1 MSQNVCT
8 SCGAPL
14 TRGQKFCTRCGGA
27 IDARTS
33 EREAIPSLAATS
45 SEASDGTI
53 PLPPQ
58 SEAVT
63 VPMPPVTTSATSTA
77 ANRVDS
83 VPASIPPSISPS
95 ASSSKKGVVIVLLC
109 TLVGV
114 VVLIAVLFAVGIF
127 SLPEPAPNEPDNA
140 LQEQPVNQEPPR
152 SDEVESAEDIPKESV
167 EASTSNIDTKTD
179 TPTDTEPSSP
189 EPDRAEVAVYDK
201 LIVLY
206 DDLASF
212 DQRIAEAAQS
222 FNANYLSP
230 SYETRAAYASEAES
244 LLSDIYD
251 SYNDLY
257 NTTVSAQSP
266 NASAYKALDTC
277 YEDCIQRISV
287 ISEAWNTSL
296 LYDDPSLYQDEI
308 LEPIARDNVNGANR
322 YYTEFQETYPLAQ
335 PVEP

>member
-1 MSQNVCT
+1 MSQNFCT
-8 SCGAPL
+8 SCGAAL
-14 TRGQKFCTRCGGA
+14 DKGQKFCTHCGGA
-27 IDARTS
+27 IDAPIS
-33 EREAIPSLAATS
+33 ERETDSPLAATS
-45 SEASDGTI
+45 NRAADSTI

-58 SEAVT
+58 SEAAT
-63 VPMPPVTTSATSTA
+63 APMPPLAASATPATTH
-77 ANRVDS
+77 RVDPAS
-83 VPASIPPSISPS
+83 ASIPPSTPPT
-95 ASSSKKGVVIVLLC
+95 ASSSKKGVVIALLC

-114 VVLIAVLFAVGIF
+114 VILIAVLFAVGIF
-127 SLPEPAPNEPDNA
+127 ALPEPAPSEPA
-140 LQEQPVNQEPPR
+140 SAHQEQPVDQELPR
-152 SDEVESAEDIPKESV
+152 VNEAENTEDGPEESTET
-167 EASTSNIDTKTD
+167 STPSIDTKTD
-179 TPTDTEPSSP
+179 TPANTEPSNP
-189 EPDRAEVAVYDK
+189 EPDRAEVAIYDK
-201 LIVLY
+201 LVVLY

-230 SYETRAAYASEAES
+230 SYETRAAYASEAEN

-257 NTTVSAQSP
+257 DTTVSPQSP
-266 NASAYKALDTC
+266 NAPAYKALDTC

-308 LEPIARDNVNGANR
+308 LEPIARDNVDGANR
-322 YYTEFQETYPLAQ
+322 YYTEFQETYPQAQ